1 MQAASR
7 PFGTAYELFGAIRF
21 FIKYTFILYLFGAT
35 NFYNFSIILIKYKN
49 NLTQKIRMTYN
60 FK

>member
-35 NFYNFSIILIKYKN
+35 NFYNFSIILIKYKIVGSPKKLER
-49 NLTQKIRMTYN
+49 LTI
-60 FK
+60 

>member
-35 NFYNFSIILIKYKN
+35 NFYNFSIIFIKYKN
-49 NLTQKIRMTYN
+49 NLILKKI
-60 FK
+60 K